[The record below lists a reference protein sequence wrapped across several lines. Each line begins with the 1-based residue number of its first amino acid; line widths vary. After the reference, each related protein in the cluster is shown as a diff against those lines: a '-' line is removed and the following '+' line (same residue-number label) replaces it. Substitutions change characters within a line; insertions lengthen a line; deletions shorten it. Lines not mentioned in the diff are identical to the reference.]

1 PAPPPTENW
10 LGNYCCTTYVML
22 ARDSKITARTLNAQ
36 LQKFCARHLPASQ
49 ATLAT
54 LDIGAEP
61 ITGLMV
67 AQLNG
72 QLLSGA
78 PVSITTLLLAL
89 GGLVLVVA
97 CLNYANLATAQ
108 AARRAREVGLRK
120 AIGAGKYRVMAQYLT
135 EAALLTITA
144 AALALVAIRA
154 AAPALRNAVGI
165 DLTLALSGNA
175 GFWLFL

>member
-97 CLNYANLATAQ
+97 CVNYANLATAQ

-120 AIGAGKYRVMAQYLT
+120 AIGANRRRVMLQYLA
-135 EAALLTITA
+135 ESAVLTGIATV
-144 AALALVAIRA
+144 LSLVVVRLVA
-154 AAPALRNAVGI
+154 PL
-165 DLTLALSGNA
+165 
-175 GFWLFL
+175 